1 MKLFSF
7 FIGLLISSMALAQSH
22 NNGTLSAQIGF
33 DAGVH
38 GTVTENRYNNTVVS
52 QDTSAAGTTL
62 ANISVSY
69 SITKWLSAGLTFS
82 GGKYIEDPDNAEA
95 NGNSIAV
102 YGVSLR
108 LYPANKDKFNWWLG
122 ADFGKAGLEINRIY
136 TIFSTPIDNQ
146 YVFKGNHM
154 SFNSGINWY
163 FANFM
168 GIHFTMGYSQHKFTL
183 DEYNIEGTA
192 QDLTNTNYTMNTKGA
207 QFKLGLSF
215 KIN

>member
-1 MKLFSF
+1 MKYVFV
-7 FIGLLISSMALAQSH
+7 LLAFVLSHVAIAQSH
-22 NNGTLSAQIGF
+22 QAGTLSAQLGF

-38 GTVTENRYNNTVVS
+38 GTVTENRYNNNLVS
-52 QDTSAAGTTL
+52 QDTSAAATTL
-62 ANISVSY
+62 ANLSVSY
-69 SITKWLSAGLTFS
+69 SITKWLSAGFTFS

-95 NGNSIAV
+95 NGNSIAI
-102 YGVSLR
+102 YGASLR

-136 TIFSTPIDNQ
+136 TIFSTPLDNQ
-146 YVFKGNHM
+146 YLFKGNHL
-154 SFNSGINWY
+154 SFNTGINWY

-168 GIHFTMGYSQHKFTL
+168 GLHFTMGYSQHKFNL
-183 DEYNIEGTA
+183 EEYNIEGTA
-192 QDLTNTNYTMNTKGA
+192 QDLTNTDYTLNTKGA